1 MDSIQILNFDKKNKV
16 EKRVVS
22 MFPNIMR
29 AGILGPSGCGKTNV
43 LMTILLHK
51 KPLRDIY
58 LCSKSINQD
67 KYQILHNLIKKYNKS
82 HSERIGFYEILDL
95 EKLPPPEKV
104 PENSLIIFDDIL
116 TEQQDKIATYFMRG
130 RHRKLTCFYLAQ
142 SYTKIPKKSG
152 IRENFNFL
160 ILFKQDTVNLRQ
172 IFNEYGG
179 GDYDFKKFKLICKK
193 CWEEPFSFLTIDME
207 GGQYMFRKKFE
218 ATPLNLN

>member
-1 MDSIQILNFDKKNKV
+1 MTSIEVLNFDKEISS
-16 EKRVVS
+16 EKRVVA

-43 LMTILLHK
+43 LLTILLHK
-51 KPLRDIY
+51 KPMQNIY
-58 LCSKSINQD
+58 LCSKSVDQD
-67 KYQILHNLIKKYNKS
+67 KYQILGDLVDKHNKS
-82 HSERIGFYEILDL
+82 TAGKKISFYEIVDV

-130 RHRKLTCFYLAQ
+130 RHRKLSCFYLAQ

-160 ILFKQDTVNLRQ
+160 ILFKQDNVNLRQ
-172 IFNEYGG
+172 IFNEYGVAH
-179 GDYDFKKFKLICKK
+179 DFKKFKQISQK
-193 CWEEPFSFLTIDME
+193 CWSEPFSFLTIDME
-207 GGQYMFRKKFE
+207 GGQHTFRKQFQVSSII
-218 ATPLNLN
+218 